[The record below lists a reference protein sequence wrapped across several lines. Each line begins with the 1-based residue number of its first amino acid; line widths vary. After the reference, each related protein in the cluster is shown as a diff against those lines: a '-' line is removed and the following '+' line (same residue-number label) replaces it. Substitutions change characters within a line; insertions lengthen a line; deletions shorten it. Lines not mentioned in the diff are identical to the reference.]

1 MLDFLG
7 LSPAELLPLF
17 DPGTRVRLWCIFI
30 FWITHKNLTVL
41 LPSFRSST
49 HAHLTRLNGR

>member
-41 LPSFRSST
+41 LPSAHPPT
-49 HAHLTRLNGR
+49 HT